1 MSDDGVDGMSDEPI
15 KLVTNDKLLEPD
27 AVLERAKDVFT
38 HVVVLGWD
46 KSETLDVRVSSNLSN
61 EQAIYLMELAKHTIL
76 QAAIFMEED

>member
-1 MSDDGVDGMSDEPI
+1 MSDEPI

-46 KSETLDVRVSSNLSN
+46 RSETLDVRASSNLSN

>member
-1 MSDDGVDGMSDEPI
+1 MSSDEPI
-15 KLVTNDKLLEPD
+15 KLVTNNKLLEPD

-46 KSETLDVRVSSNLSN
+46 KSETLDVRASSNLSN

-76 QAAIFMEED
+76 QAAIFMEDD

>member
-1 MSDDGVDGMSDEPI
+1 MSSDEPI

-46 KSETLDVRVSSNLSN
+46 KSETLDVRASSNLSN

-76 QAAIFMEED
+76 QAAIFMEDD

>member
-1 MSDDGVDGMSDEPI
+1 MSDEPI
-15 KLVTNDKLLEPD
+15 KLVTNGKLLEPD

-46 KSETLDVRVSSNLSN
+46 RSETLDVRASSNLSN

>member
-1 MSDDGVDGMSDEPI
+1 MSDEPI

-46 KSETLDVRVSSNLSN
+46 KSETLDVRASSNLSN
-61 EQAIYLMELAKHTIL
+61 EQAIYIMELAKHTIL
-76 QAAIFMEED
+76 QAAIFMEDD

>member
-1 MSDDGVDGMSDEPI
+1 MSDEPI

-46 KSETLDVRVSSNLSN
+46 KSETLDVRASSNLSN

-76 QAAIFMEED
+76 QSAIFMEDD

>member
-1 MSDDGVDGMSDEPI
+1 MSDEPI

-27 AVLERAKDVFT
+27 TVLERAKDVFT

-46 KSETLDVRVSSNLSN
+46 KSETLDVRASSNLSN

>member
-1 MSDDGVDGMSDEPI
+1 MSDEPI
-15 KLVTNDKLLEPD
+15 KLVTNNKLLEPD

-46 KSETLDVRVSSNLSN
+46 KSETLDVRASSNLSN

>member
-76 QAAIFMEED
+76 QAAIFMEDD

>member
-1 MSDDGVDGMSDEPI
+1 MSDEPI
-15 KLVTNDKLLEPD
+15 KLVTNNKLLEPD

-46 KSETLDVRVSSNLSN
+46 KSETLDVRASSNLSN

-76 QAAIFMEED
+76 QAAIFMEDD

>member
-1 MSDDGVDGMSDEPI
+1 MSDEPI

-46 KSETLDVRVSSNLSN
+46 KSETLDVRASSNLSN
-61 EQAIYLMELAKHTIL
+61 EQAIYIMELAKHTIL

>member
-1 MSDDGVDGMSDEPI
+1 MSDEPI

-46 KSETLDVRVSSNLSN
+46 KSETLDVRASSNLSN

-76 QAAIFMEED
+76 QAAIFMEDD

>member
-1 MSDDGVDGMSDEPI
+1 MSDEPI

>member
-1 MSDDGVDGMSDEPI
+1 MSSDEPI

-46 KSETLDVRVSSNLSN
+46 KSETLDVRASSNLSN

>member
-1 MSDDGVDGMSDEPI
+1 MSDEPI

-46 KSETLDVRVSSNLSN
+46 RSETLDVRASSNLSN

-76 QAAIFMEED
+76 QAAIFMEDD

>member
-1 MSDDGVDGMSDEPI
+1 MSNEPI

-46 KSETLDVRVSSNLSN
+46 KSETLDVRASSNLSN

>member
-1 MSDDGVDGMSDEPI
+1 MSSDEPI
-15 KLVTNDKLLEPD
+15 KLVTNNKLLEPD

-46 KSETLDVRVSSNLSN
+46 KSETLDVRASSNLSN

>member
-1 MSDDGVDGMSDEPI
+1 MSDEPI

-27 AVLERAKDVFT
+27 TVLERAKDVFT

-46 KSETLDVRVSSNLSN
+46 KSETLDVRASSNLSN

-76 QAAIFMEED
+76 QAAIFMEDD

>member
-1 MSDDGVDGMSDEPI
+1 MSDEPI

-46 KSETLDVRVSSNLSN
+46 KSETLDVRASSNLSN